1 MKNYRFDLYFSY
13 WIFAWLIL
21 SFIFKKAISPPFYLL
36 IAAFII
42 NIIYVIF
49 NCSQDKDYK
58 NLHLVIAFVTL
69 LLKISGIIL
78 VYYTKRYNIY
88 NELIIG
94 ISLLIIYIIYK
105 YFYYKIDY
113 SKEFSNQENNEIG
126 YYNCTNTPLYNFIN
140 TYIKYDE

>member
-58 NLHLVIAFVTL
+58 NLHLVIAFLIL
-69 LLKISGIIL
+69 LFKISGVIL

-88 NELIIG
+88 NIP
-94 ISLLIIYIIYK
+94 ISLLVSVLITWIVIIIFKYILCQK
-105 YFYYKIDY
+105 TWTCSL
-113 SKEFSNQENNEIG
+113 SK
-126 YYNCTNTPLYNFIN
+126 
-140 TYIKYDE
+140 

>member
-58 NLHLVIAFVTL
+58 NLHLVIAFVIL
-69 LLKISGIIL
+69 LFKISGVIL

-105 YFYYKIDY
+105 YFYYLL
-113 SKEFSNQENNEIG
+113 F
-126 YYNCTNTPLYNFIN
+126 
-140 TYIKYDE
+140 

>member
-1 MKNYRFDLYFSY
+1 MKEF
-13 WIFAWLIL
+13 LIL
-21 SFIFKKAISPPFYLL
+21 LF
-36 IAAFII
+36 
-42 NIIYVIF
+42 
-49 NCSQDKDYK
+49 
-58 NLHLVIAFVTL
+58 
-69 LLKISGIIL
+69 KISGVIL

-113 SKEFSNQENNEIG
+113 SKESSNQENNEIG